1 MRQIGFRDFN
11 VVPEDLIEAHL
22 QRADSGALS
31 LPSLDPRDHL
41 LARLAQVAELV
52 EIGPVAAP
60 DQAALGQQRR
70 RLRVNRLF
78 EALVHVRQFVQ
89 PLVKLRE
96 PRSREMSDMLADKRQ
111 VLDRLFERQE
121 VTSVRGFERHLAQEA
136 LEVLN
141 LSQDAPELLAR
152 DDVPRQHFHGLQ
164 AGLDFLAMERR
175 AQDPVFEQPR
185 PERGHALVEHGEQ
198 RRGPVAA
205 KHGLEQL
212 EVAERGRVE
221 HQGVA
226 LLVEPH
232 AVEMRKR
239 AALRLTH
246 VVQDR
251 ARCGHRERMS
261 VQPVTRQC
269 CDAEVLAQKARAV
282 VVTEDPVVEP
292 GFGDSRSFRLGADG
306 PGAVGRR
313 SGSAKAGAS
322 AGDLASGDRA
332 GPRGRPGG
340 ARSGHEHLARAHA
353 SEFLLETRARFGA
366 RELCSPKVAGGKIGE
381 GEPNGPVA
389 LRRRGQI
396 IVLARL
402 EHLRVDSGAG
412 RDHARHIPLHEVLR
426 PSRVFHLVADGHAE
440 ALADQLGDI
449 SFRRMKR
456 HAAHRDGDAFFLIAR
471 SQRDLQLASG
481 DDRVLKEKLIEVP
494 QAEQQKR
501 VRVALLDAAVLA
513 HQRSRKLTHKARY
526 SSHYGARAVT
536 L

>member
-121 VTSVRGFERHLAQEA
+121 ITSVRSFECHLAQEA
-136 LEVLN
+136 LKVLN
-141 LSQDAPELLAR
+141 LAQHAPELLAR

-185 PERGHALVEHGEQ
+185 SERGRALVEHGEE

-212 EVAERGRVE
+212 EVAERGGVE
-221 HQGVA
+221 HQGLA
-226 LLVEPH
+226 LLVETY

-246 VVQDR
+246 VVQDS
-251 ARCGHRERMS
+251 ARCGHRQRMS
-261 VQPVTRQC
+261 LEAVAGQR
-269 CDAEVLAQKARAV
+269 CDAEVFAHKPRAI

-292 GFGDSRSFRLGADG
+292 GFGDSCVFRLRVDR
-306 PGAVGRR
+306 PGAVGRS
-313 SGSAKAGAS
+313 SGHSRAGPR
-322 AGDLASGDRA
+322 AGDLASG
-332 GPRGRPGG
+332 
-340 ARSGHEHLARAHA
+340 
-353 SEFLLETRARFGA
+353 
-366 RELCSPKVAGGKIGE
+366 
-381 GEPNGPVA
+381 N
-389 LRRRGQI
+389 
-396 IVLARL
+396 
-402 EHLRVDSGAG
+402 
-412 RDHARHIPLHEVLR
+412 
-426 PSRVFHLVADGHAE
+426 
-440 ALADQLGDI
+440 
-449 SFRRMKR
+449 
-456 HAAHRDGDAFFLIAR
+456 
-471 SQRDLQLASG
+471 
-481 DDRVLKEKLIEVP
+481 
-494 QAEQQKR
+494 
-501 VRVALLDAAVLA
+501 
-513 HQRSRKLTHKARY
+513 
-526 SSHYGARAVT
+526 
-536 L
+536 